1 MIRKMPVVNEVII
14 FRKRKD
20 LSLGL
25 ARKNV
30 AEKLSVLTEEGNEL
44 DLDMKRVVLST
55 GIKCENE
62 SSLSEKKL
70 RLRAIRKQLDD
81 HKATVDLRT
90 LWEFVYES
98 SNPLTLEEIIHI
110 YFGESNRGNIGDDE
124 VLLLF
129 WALEKDDIYFS
140 NNDSGGY
147 TPRTAGEVEDTVQ
160 RKETEKKKLV
170 EREVAVK
177 WARSIIKGLD
187 GERAEPKYIERYL
200 ELIKGYVVY
209 LDRYEKSADAK
220 SFLSEIG
227 IRSIEDAV
235 EFLIKAGKWNEDE
248 DPLIERLGL
257 KSGFSERIADEV
269 SAIINHNT
277 GFEGREDLTSL
288 ETFTIDDEGT
298 LDIDDAISIQR
309 VSEGFIVGVHI
320 SDVASYVPRWSRL
333 DEEAKGRGETI
344 YLPEGDIHMFP
355 LELVRTKFSLTEGSP
370 KKAISLLVLFDENL
384 KIKHYRFTKSK
395 IRVKRNL
402 SYKNAE
408 ETLSGYEHGS
418 KLIDIAFKLRK
429 RRVESGAFILELP
442 DLKIKLY
449 ENGNIEIRKNY
460 MNTTAHRVV
469 TEFMIL
475 MNWFAAR
482 FFKINDIPAIFRS
495 QPDPIS
501 QDARELDEED
511 PLFPLKAVRFLRS
524 SRIGNS
530 PEPHMLLG
538 LDVYV
543 QVTSPIRRYLDL
555 VLQRQLSSYLDGNGL
570 YYTIEELE
578 SVFHFIEFGLREKKM
593 VEKSRERYWVFK
605 HIRSLQGENIK
616 GIISSVTGSGASVY
630 LPDYLMEVP
639 ISLSSE
645 FVLNEGEPLKL
656 TVVKADPIR
665 KQVFLLPK
673 IV

>member
-1 MIRKMPVVNEVII
+1 MIRKNPVVNELVV
-14 FRKRKD
+14 FRRRKD

-25 ARKNV
+25 ARKNF
-30 AEKLSVLTEEGNEL
+30 ADKLSVLTEDGNEL
-44 DLDMKRVVLST
+44 DLDIKKVVLFT

-62 SSLSEKKL
+62 LTISEKKL
-70 RLRAIRKQLDD
+70 RLRTIRKQLDD
-81 HKATVDLRT
+81 GQATVDLET
-90 LWEFVYES
+90 LWECVYES
-98 SNPLTLEEIIHI
+98 SNLLTLEQMIEI
-110 YFGESNRGNIGDDE
+110 YFGESNRDYVRDDD

-140 NNDSGGY
+140 NNDGGY
-147 TPRTAGEVEDTVQ
+147 TPRSAGEVEDTVQ
-160 RKETEKKKLV
+160 RKETEKKKRV
-170 EREVAVK
+170 ERELAVK
-177 WARSIIKGLD
+177 WARGVIKGLD
-187 GERAEPKYIERYL
+187 EEGEEAKFVEKYL

-257 KSGFSERIADEV
+257 KSGFSQRIADEV
-269 SAIINHNT
+269 SAIINHNA
-277 GFEGREDLTSL
+277 GFEGREDLTGV

-320 SDVASYVPRWSRL
+320 SDVASYVPRWSQL
-333 DEEAKGRGETI
+333 DEEAKSRGETI
-344 YLPEGDIHMFP
+344 YLPEGNIHMFP
-355 LELVRTKFSLTEGSP
+355 LNLVSTKFSLTEGSP

-395 IRVKRNL
+395 IHVQRNL

-418 KLIDIAFKLRK
+418 KLIDIAFTLRK
-429 RRVESGAFILELP
+429 RRVGSGAFVLELP
-442 DLKIKLY
+442 DLKIKLN

-475 MNWFAAR
+475 MNWLAAR

-501 QDARELDEED
+501 KEARELDEDD
-511 PLFPLKAVRFLRS
+511 PLFPLRAVRFLRP

-543 QVTSPIRRYLDL
+543 QITSPIRRYLDL
-555 VLQRQLSSYLDGNGL
+555 VLQRQLCSFLDGSGL

-578 SVFHFIEFGLREKKM
+578 SIFHYVEFGLREKKM
-593 VEKSRERYWVFK
+593 VEKSREKYWVFK
-605 HIRSLQGENIK
+605 HIRNLQGEDIK
-616 GIISSVTGSGASVY
+616 GIISSLTGSGASVY
-630 LPDYLMEVP
+630 LPDYLLEVP
-639 ISLSSE
+639 ISLNSE
-645 FVLNEGEPLKL
+645 AVLNDGEQLKL
-656 TVVKADPIR
+656 TVVKADPVR
-665 KQVFLLPK
+665 KQVYLLPK
-673 IV
+673 IG

>member
-1 MIRKMPVVNEVII
+1 MIRKNPVVHELVV

-30 AEKLSVLTEEGNEL
+30 AEKLSVLTEDGNEL
-44 DLDMKRVVLST
+44 DLDMRRVVLST

-62 SSLSEKKL
+62 LTLSEKKL
-70 RLRAIRKQLDD
+70 RLRTIRKKLEDSQ
-81 HKATVDLRT
+81 AAVDLKT
-90 LWEFVYES
+90 LWECVYES
-98 SNPLTLEEIIHI
+98 TNLLTLEQMVDI
-110 YFGESNRGNIGDDE
+110 YFGESDKDNIRDDE
-124 VLLLF
+124 ALLLF

-140 NNDSGGY
+140 NDDGGY
-147 TPRTAGEVEDTVQ
+147 TPRTAGEVEDAVQ
-160 RKETEKKKLV
+160 RKETEKKKRV
-170 EREVAVK
+170 ERELAVK
-177 WARSIIKGLD
+177 WARDVIKGVD
-187 GERAEPKYIERYL
+187 EEGAEAKFAERYL

-209 LDRYEKSADAK
+209 LERYEKSADAK

-227 IRSIEDAV
+227 IRSIEDAL

-257 KSGFSERIADEV
+257 KAGFSQRIADEV
-269 SAIINHNT
+269 SAIINRNA
-277 GFEGREDLTSL
+277 GFEGREDLTSV

-320 SDVASYVPRWSRL
+320 SDVASYVPRWSQL
-333 DEEAKGRGETI
+333 DEEAKSRGETI
-344 YLPEGDIHMFP
+344 YLPEGNIHMFP
-355 LELVRTKFSLTEGSP
+355 LNLVSTKFSLTEGSP

-395 IRVKRNL
+395 IHVHRNL

-408 ETLSGYEHGS
+408 EALSGYENGS
-418 KLIDIAFKLRK
+418 KLIDIAFNLRK

-442 DLKIKLY
+442 DLKIKLN
-449 ENGNIEIRKNY
+449 ENGKVEIRKNY

-475 MNWFAAR
+475 MNWLAAR

-501 QDARELDEED
+501 KEARELDEED
-511 PLFPLKAVRFLRS
+511 PLFPLRAVRFLRP

-538 LDVYV
+538 LDVYL
-543 QVTSPIRRYLDL
+543 QITSPIRRYLDL
-555 VLQRQLSSYLDGNGL
+555 VLQRQLCSFLDGSGL

-578 SVFHFIEFGLREKKM
+578 SIFHYVDFGLREKKM
-593 VEKSRERYWVFK
+593 VEKSREKYWVFK
-605 HIRSLQGENIK
+605 HIRNLQGEDIR
-616 GIISSVTGSGASVY
+616 GIISSLTGSGASVY
-630 LPDYLMEVP
+630 LPDYLLEVP
-639 ISLSSE
+639 ISLNSE
-645 FVLNEGEPLKL
+645 TVLNEGEQLKL

-665 KQVFLLPK
+665 KQVYLLPK
-673 IV
+673 TG

>member
-1 MIRKMPVVNEVII
+1 MIRKMPVVNELIV

-20 LSLGL
+20 PSLGL
-25 ARKNV
+25 ARENV
-30 AEKLSVLTEEGNEL
+30 AEKVSVLTEDGNEL
-44 DLDMKRVVLST
+44 DLDMKRVLLST

-62 SSLSEKKL
+62 LSLSEKKL
-70 RLRAIRKQLDD
+70 RLRTIRRQLDD
-81 HKATVDLRT
+81 NQATVDLET
-90 LWEFVYES
+90 LWEYVYDS
-98 SNPLTLEEIIHI
+98 TNLLTLGQIIDI
-110 YFGESNRGNIGDDE
+110 YFGEDNRDKIRDEE

-129 WALEKDDIYFS
+129 WALEKDDTYFTS
-140 NNDSGGY
+140 SEGGY

-160 RKETEKKKLV
+160 RKEAEKKRLV
-170 EREVAVK
+170 ERELAVK
-177 WARSIIKGLD
+177 WARGIIRGAD
-187 GERAEPKYIERYL
+187 EERPEAKYIERYL

-209 LDRYEKSADAK
+209 LDRHEKSADAK

-257 KSGFSERIADEV
+257 KSGFSERVADEV
-269 SAIINHNT
+269 SAIIDDNT

-298 LDIDDAISIQR
+298 LDMDDAISIQR
-309 VSEGFIVGVHI
+309 VSEGFIVGIHI
-320 SDVASYVPRWSRL
+320 SDVASYVPRWSQL
-333 DEEAKGRGETI
+333 DEEAKSRGETI
-344 YLPEGDIHMFP
+344 YLPEENIHMFP
-355 LELVRTKFSLTEGSP
+355 LSLVRTKFSLIEGSP
-370 KKAISLLVLFDENL
+370 KKAISLLVLFDEKL
-384 KIKHYRFTKSK
+384 KIKHYRFSKSK
-395 IRVKRNL
+395 IHVQRNL

-408 ETLSGYEHGS
+408 ETLSRYDHGS

-429 RRVESGAFILELP
+429 GRVESGAFILELP
-442 DLKIKLY
+442 DLKIKLN

-475 MNWFAAR
+475 MNWFGAR

-501 QDARELDEED
+501 KEARELDEED
-511 PLFPLKAVRFLRS
+511 PLFPLRAVKFLRS

-543 QVTSPIRRYLDL
+543 QITSPIRRYLDL

-570 YYTIEELE
+570 YYTLEELE
-578 SVFHFIEFGLREKKM
+578 SIFHYVEFGLRDKKM
-593 VEKSRERYWVFK
+593 VEKSREKYWVFK
-605 HIRSLQGENIK
+605 QLRDLQGGDIT
-616 GIISSVTGSGASVY
+616 GIISSVTVSGASVY

-639 ISLSSE
+639 ISLNSE
-645 FVLNEGEPLKL
+645 AVLNEGEQLKL
-656 TVVKADPIR
+656 TVVKADPRR
-665 KQVFLLPK
+665 KQVFLHPK
-673 IV
+673 IA

>member
-1 MIRKMPVVNEVII
+1 MIRRKPVVNELVV
-14 FRKRKD
+14 FKKRKD
-20 LSLGL
+20 PLLGL
-25 ARKNV
+25 ATKNV
-30 AEKLSVLTEEGNEL
+30 AEKLSVLTEGGNEL
-44 DLDMKRVVLST
+44 DLDTKRVALST

-62 SSLSEKKL
+62 LSLSEKKL
-70 RLRAIRKQLDD
+70 RLRTIRKQLDENQ
-81 HKATVDLRT
+81 AAVDLKT
-90 LWEFVYES
+90 LWECVYETT
-98 SNPLTLEEIIHI
+98 NLLTLEQIIDI
-110 YFGESNRGNIGDDE
+110 YFGEGDMDNIPDDE

-129 WALEKDDIYFS
+129 WALEKDDTYFGNS
-140 NNDSGGY
+140 ESGY
-147 TPRTAGEVEDTVQ
+147 MPKTAAEVEETVQ

-170 EREVAVK
+170 ERESAVK
-177 WARSIIKGLD
+177 WARGIIKGTD
-187 GERAEPKYIERYL
+187 EQKAEAKHIERYL
-200 ELIKGYVVY
+200 ELIKGYVVS
-209 LDRYEKSADAK
+209 LDRYEKSAEAK

-235 EFLIKAGKWNEDE
+235 EFLIKSGKWNEDE

-257 KSGFSERIADEV
+257 RSGFSERIADEV
-269 SAIINHNT
+269 SAIINHDT

-288 ETFTIDDEGT
+288 EAFTIDDEDT
-298 LDIDDAISIQR
+298 LDIDDAISIHK
-309 VSEGFIVGVHI
+309 VSEGFVVGVHI
-320 SDVASYVPRWSRL
+320 SDVACYVPRWSQL
-333 DEEAKGRGETI
+333 DEEAKSRGETI
-344 YLPEGDIHMFP
+344 YLPEGNIHMFP
-355 LELVRTKFSLTEGSP
+355 LNLVKAKFSLAEGSP

-395 IRVKRNL
+395 MHVQRNL
-402 SYKNAE
+402 TYKNAE

-442 DLKIKLY
+442 DLKIKLN
-449 ENGNIEIRKNY
+449 ENGSIKIKKNY

-475 MNWFAAR
+475 MNWFAGR
-482 FFKINDIPAIFRS
+482 FFKANEIPAIFRS

-501 QDARELDEED
+501 QEARELEEED
-511 PLFPLKAVRFLRS
+511 PLFPLRAVRFLRP

-543 QVTSPIRRYLDL
+543 QITSPIRRYLDL

-578 SVFHFIEFGLREKKM
+578 SIFHYVEFGLREKKM
-593 VEKSRERYWVFK
+593 VEKSREKYWVFK
-605 HIRSLQGENIK
+605 HLRSLQGEDLN
-616 GIISSVTGSGASVY
+616 GIISSLTGSGASVY

-645 FVLNEGEPLKL
+645 KVLNEGEQLKL

-665 KQVFLLPK
+665 KQVFLHPR
-673 IV
+673 IG

>member
-1 MIRKMPVVNEVII
+1 MIRKNPIVNELVV

-30 AEKLSVLTEEGNEL
+30 AEKLSVLTEDGNEL

-62 SSLSEKKL
+62 LTLSEKKL
-70 RLRAIRKQLDD
+70 RLRTIRKQLDD
-81 HKATVDLRT
+81 RQATVDLKT
-90 LWEFVYES
+90 LWECVYES
-98 SNPLTLEEIIHI
+98 TNLLTLEQMIDI
-110 YFGESNRGNIGDDE
+110 YFGESNRDNIRDDE

-140 NNDSGGY
+140 NNDGGY

-160 RKETEKKKLV
+160 RKESEKKKRV
-170 EREVAVK
+170 ERELAVK
-177 WARSIIKGLD
+177 WARAVIKGVD
-187 GERAEPKYIERYL
+187 EEGAEAKFVERYL

-209 LDRYEKSADAK
+209 LDRYERSADAK

-227 IRSIEDAV
+227 IRSIDDAV
-235 EFLIKAGKWNEDE
+235 EFLIKTGKWNEDE

-257 KSGFSERIADEV
+257 KSDFSERIAEEV
-269 SAIINHNT
+269 SAIINRDA
-277 GFEGREDLTSL
+277 GFEGREDLTSV

-320 SDVASYVPRWSRL
+320 SDVASYVLRWSQL
-333 DEEAKGRGETI
+333 DEEAKSRGETI
-344 YLPEGDIHMFP
+344 YLPEGNIHMFP
-355 LELVRTKFSLTEGSP
+355 LNLVRTKFSLTEGSP

-395 IRVKRNL
+395 IHVQRNL

-408 ETLSGYEHGS
+408 ESLSGYELGS
-418 KLIDIAFKLRK
+418 KLIDIAFNLRK

-442 DLKIKLY
+442 DLKIKLNN
-449 ENGNIEIRKNY
+449 NGNIEIRKNY

-475 MNWFAAR
+475 MNWLAAR

-501 QDARELDEED
+501 KEARELDEED
-511 PLFPLKAVRFLRS
+511 PLFPLRAVRFLRP

-543 QVTSPIRRYLDL
+543 QITSPIRRYLDL
-555 VLQRQLSSYLDGNGL
+555 VSQRQLCSFLDGSGL

-578 SVFHFIEFGLREKKM
+578 SIFHYVEFGLREKKI
-593 VEKSRERYWVFK
+593 VEKSREKYWVFK
-605 HIRSLQGENIK
+605 HIRNLQGEDIK
-616 GIISSVTGSGASVY
+616 GIISSLTGSGASVY
-630 LPDYLMEVP
+630 LPDYLLEVP
-639 ISLSSE
+639 ISLNSE
-645 FVLNEGEPLKL
+645 TVLNEGEQLKL

-665 KQVFLLPK
+665 KQVYLLPK
-673 IV
+673 TG

>member
-1 MIRKMPVVNEVII
+1 MIRKMPVVNELIV

-20 LSLGL
+20 PSLGL

-30 AEKLSVLTEEGNEL
+30 AEKVSVLTEDGNEL
-44 DLDMKRVVLST
+44 DLDMKRVLLST

-62 SSLSEKKL
+62 LSLSEEKL
-70 RLRAIRKQLDD
+70 RLRTIRKQLDD
-81 HKATVDLRT
+81 NQATVDLET
-90 LWEFVYES
+90 LWEYVYES
-98 SNPLTLEEIIHI
+98 TNILTLEQIIDI
-110 YFGESNRGNIGDDE
+110 YFGEDNRDKIRDDQ

-129 WALEKDDIYFS
+129 WALEKDDTYFS
-140 NNDSGGY
+140 SSEGGY

-160 RKETEKKKLV
+160 RKEAEKKRLV
-170 EREVAVK
+170 ERELAVK
-177 WARSIIKGLD
+177 WARGIISGVD
-187 GERAEPKYIERYL
+187 EERPEAKYIERYL
-200 ELIKGYVVY
+200 ELIKGYAVY
-209 LDRYEKSADAK
+209 LDRHEKSADAK

-257 KSGFSERIADEV
+257 KSGFSERVADEV
-269 SAIINHNT
+269 SAIIDDNT

-320 SDVASYVPRWSRL
+320 SDVASYVPRWSQL
-333 DEEAKGRGETI
+333 DEEAKSRGETI
-344 YLPEGDIHMFP
+344 YLPEENIHMFP
-355 LELVRTKFSLTEGSP
+355 LSLVRTKFSLIEGSP
-370 KKAISLLVLFDENL
+370 KKAISLLVLFDEKL
-384 KIKHYRFTKSK
+384 KIKHYRFSKSK
-395 IRVKRNL
+395 IHVQRNL

-408 ETLSGYEHGS
+408 ETLSRYDHGS
-418 KLIDIAFKLRK
+418 KLIDIAFRLRK
-429 RRVESGAFILELP
+429 GRVESGAFILELP
-442 DLKIKLY
+442 DLKIKLN

-475 MNWFAAR
+475 MNWFGAR

-501 QDARELDEED
+501 KEARELDEED
-511 PLFPLKAVRFLRS
+511 PLFPLRAVKFLRS

-543 QVTSPIRRYLDL
+543 QITSPIRRYLDL

-570 YYTIEELE
+570 YYTLEELE
-578 SVFHFIEFGLREKKM
+578 SIFHYVEFGLRDKKM
-593 VEKSRERYWVFK
+593 VEKSREKYWVFK
-605 HIRSLQGENIK
+605 QLRDLQGGDIT
-616 GIISSVTGSGASVY
+616 GIISSVTVSGASVY

-639 ISLSSE
+639 ISLNSE
-645 FVLNEGEPLKL
+645 AVLNEGEQLKL
-656 TVVKADPIR
+656 TVVKADPRR
-665 KQVFLLPK
+665 KQVFLHPK
-673 IV
+673 IA

>member
-1 MIRKMPVVNEVII
+1 MIRNRPVVNELVV
-14 FRKRKD
+14 FKNRKNI
-20 LSLGL
+20 SLGF
-25 ARKNV
+25 ATKNV
-30 AEKLSVLTEEGNEL
+30 AEKLSVLTEGGNEL
-44 DLDMKRVVLST
+44 DLDAKRLALCT

-62 SSLSEKKL
+62 LSPSEKKL
-70 RLRAIRKQLDD
+70 RLRTIRKQLDENQ
-81 HKATVDLRT
+81 AAVDVKT
-90 LWEFVYES
+90 LWECVYEPT
-98 SNPLTLEEIIHI
+98 NLLTLEQIIDI
-110 YFGESNRGNIGDDE
+110 YFGESNRDSIPGNEI
-124 VLLLF
+124 LLLF

-140 NNDSGGY
+140 NIDGGY
-147 TPRTAGEVEDTVQ
+147 APRTPDEVEVTIQ

-170 EREVAVK
+170 ERDLAVK
-177 WARSIIKGLD
+177 WARGILKGVD
-187 GERAEPKYIERYL
+187 EERVGAKLIERYL

-209 LDRYEKSADAK
+209 LERHEKSADAK

-227 IRSIEDAV
+227 IRKIEDAV

-257 KSGFSERIADEV
+257 RAGFSKRINDEV
-269 SAIINHNT
+269 SAIINNDP
-277 GFEGREDLTSL
+277 GFEGREDLTTV
-288 ETFTIDDEGT
+288 ETFTIDDENT

-320 SDVASYVPRWSRL
+320 SDVASYVPRWSQL
-333 DEEAKGRGETI
+333 DEEAKNRGETI
-344 YLPEGDIHMFP
+344 YLPEGNIHMFP
-355 LELVRTKFSLTEGSP
+355 LNLVRTKLSLAEGFP

-395 IRVKRNL
+395 IHVLRNL
-402 SYKNAE
+402 SYKDAE

-418 KLIDIAFKLRK
+418 KLIDIAFKLRE

-442 DLKIKLY
+442 DLKIKLS
-449 ENGNIEIRKNY
+449 ESGDIKIRKNY

-475 MNWFAAR
+475 MNWLAGR
-482 FFKINDIPAIFRS
+482 FFKTNDIPAIFRS

-511 PLFPLKAVRFLRS
+511 PLFPLRAVRFLRP

-530 PEPHMLLG
+530 PEPHVLLG

-543 QVTSPIRRYLDL
+543 QITSPIRRYLDL

-578 SVFHFIEFGLREKKM
+578 STFRYVEFGLREKKM

-605 HIRSLQGENIK
+605 HLRSLQGEDIN

-645 FVLNEGEPLKL
+645 KVLNEGEQLKL
-656 TVVKADPIR
+656 TVVKADPLR
-665 KQVFLLPK
+665 KQVFLHPK
-673 IV
+673 IG